1 MNSKGGTFSDVQNQD
16 NLSIAFSQCLGGLL
30 TVVVQD
36 LNLTIKQVDDESK
49 IEKVFA
55 GNYPQIR
62 NNDGSITISF
72 GELYN
77 REVRK
82 VMVDLLLPAVESRK
96 SPDVLEVSYTY
107 RWVVPIFIYTHI
119 IFTFW
124 SF

>member
-1 MNSKGGTFSDVQNQD
+1 M
-16 NLSIAFSQCLGGLL
+16 
-30 TVVVQD
+30 VVQD

-49 IEKVFA
+49 IEEVFA
-55 GNYPQIR
+55 GNYPQTR

-107 RWVVPIFIYTHI
+107 RWVVPIFIYTYI
-119 IFTFW
+119 IYAFW